1 MTYETQFSAPRMNF
15 SQVLINS
22 KLKIKYFRQ
31 SPFKFQDVLTSITS
45 QWHQTSSLTTY
56 TPHYRHIRLAK
67 KQTLAILTIFEDS
80 LSIGRKNKLIF
91 EWIFSS
97 EKFVIKLNPWL
108 PVRSYR
114 AKFLLICK
122 RFFNKNA
129 MRWI

>member
-67 KQTLAILTIFEDS
+67 KQFLAILTIFEDS

-91 EWIFSS
+91 EWIFLS

-114 AKFLLICK
+114 AEFLLICK
-122 RFFNKNA
+122 RFFNKSA